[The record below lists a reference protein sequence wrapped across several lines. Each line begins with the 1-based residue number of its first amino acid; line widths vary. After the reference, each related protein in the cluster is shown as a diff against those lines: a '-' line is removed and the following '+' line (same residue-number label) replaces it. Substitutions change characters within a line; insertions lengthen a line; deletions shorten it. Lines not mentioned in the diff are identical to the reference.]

1 MLEETFCLGERTW
14 ELLIDHNA
22 REVITPRR
30 IEHMGCSWAYPP
42 YRIVRLK
49 DHLGQVQV
57 TRNGRGR
64 VWTEGGWQDCGPGE
78 AYISPPGRLQAFHAI
93 DDDVAWEFSW
103 VKFSGA
109 SDLPWP
115 TDSVTVHAEPEPLWN
130 AVYGLQREA
139 SGRREKTHMTAWAE
153 LVALT
158 TRRILRGYGAPD
170 RLKEV
175 WEAVER
181 DLAYPWTLAALAS
194 IACLSVGQLRVVCLQ
209 STGHAPME
217 HVNHLRMRYAGALLI
232 ANDLTVEHAARTV
245 GYSNAFAF
253 STAFKRIMG
262 VPPSKYRS

>member
-1 MLEETFCLGERTW
+1 MFEEIFCLGERTW
-14 ELLIDHNA
+14 ELLIDQNA
-22 REVITPRR
+22 RDVILPRR
-30 IEHMGCSWAYPP
+30 IEHLGCSWAYPP

-49 DHLGQVQV
+49 DSFGQVQI
-57 TRNGRGR
+57 TRKGRGR
-64 VWTEGGWQDCGPGE
+64 VWTGEVWQDCGPGE
-78 AYISPPGRLQAFHAI
+78 AYISPPGKLQAFYAI

-103 VKFSGA
+103 VKFSA
-109 SDLPWP
+109 SSDLPWP
-115 TDSVTVHAEPEPLWN
+115 TDPVCVPAESEPLWS

-139 SGRREKTHMTAWAE
+139 SSTREKIHMAAWAE
-153 LVALT
+153 LISLT

-170 RLKEV
+170 RLKAV

-181 DLAYPWTLAALAS
+181 DLAYPWTLPALAS
-194 IACLSVGQLRVVCLQ
+194 LACLSVGQFRVVCQQ
-209 STGHAPME
+209 STGHSPIE

-262 VPPSKYRS
+262 VSPSTYRT